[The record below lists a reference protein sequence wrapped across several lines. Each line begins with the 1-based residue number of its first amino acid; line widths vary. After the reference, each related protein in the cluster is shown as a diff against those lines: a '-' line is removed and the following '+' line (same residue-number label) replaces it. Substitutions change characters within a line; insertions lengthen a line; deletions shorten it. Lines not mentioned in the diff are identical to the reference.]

1 MTAPTNIS
9 VTNPLAD
16 YSRRKFLASTMGS
29 ALALAAGD
37 LLAAKTARLQ
47 IAAARTASRLI
58 FINLVGGPSQ
68 IDTWDPK
75 PDADSSI
82 RNFDPACAT
91 SVPGIFISENL
102 PRLSRRM
109 HLVSL
114 VRSLHYAG
122 PATHEAGQQL
132 LMTGNCFFHNR
143 PAPYLG
149 SVFARLLGD
158 QSSAPAPELL
168 GGRLSPDTAGEID
181 IQTCEAS
188 ASMIH
193 SLAPTS
199 DERFGHSGLGRSCL
213 QAIRLIE
220 RGTRVVMIN
229 HFTSVYDQPTWDM
242 HANGGRLNST
252 PADYRQLLCP
262 QLDLALSG
270 LLDDLAECGLLSE
283 TVVAVAGEMG
293 RSPRINRYGG
303 RDHHTGVWSALLAG
317 GPIPRGQVIGQSD
330 ACGEYPV
337 SSPMTPAALW
347 SMIGDAVGVKSSV
360 M

>member
-1 MTAPTNIS
+1 MTAATTFSMTSSPS
-9 VTNPLAD
+9 LC
-16 YSRRKFLASTMGS
+16 SRRRFLAGAMGGAIS
-29 ALALAAGD
+29 LAAWHP
-37 LLAAKTARLQ
+37 LAAKPSPLQ
-47 IAAARTASRLI
+47 IAVPRTASRLI

-91 SVPGIFISENL
+91 SVPGVFVSENL
-102 PRLSRRM
+102 PRLAQRM

-114 VRSLHYAG
+114 VRSLHHTG

-132 LMTGNCFFHNR
+132 LMTGNCFFHNQ

-149 SVFARLLGD
+149 SAFAQVLGE
-158 QSSAPAPELL
+158 QSSTPAHQLL
-168 GGRLSPDTAGEID
+168 GGRLSSDTAGEIEV
-181 IQTCEAS
+181 QTCDAC

-193 SLAPTS
+193 SLAHTS
-199 DERFGHSGLGRSCL
+199 HERFGHSSLGRSCL
-213 QAIRLIE
+213 HAIRLIE

-252 PADYRQLLCP
+252 AADYRQSLCP

-270 LLDDLAECGLLSE
+270 LLDELAESGLLSD

-317 GPIPRGQVIGQSD
+317 GPVPGGQVIGESD
-330 ACGEYPV
+330 GRGEHPV
-337 SSPMTPAALW
+337 SSPITPTGLW
-347 SMIGDAVGVKSSV
+347 SMIGDALGIDLPA
-360 M
+360 